1 MRSFM
6 NHWPPRDFRGYHIE
20 LLMANISRLFFLY
33 ICIFI
38 FCHLYM
44 KKSSQTNKTQQD
56 TRLSQNPFTRIA
68 FSCYSFYLFTSR
80 KKRLKTRKNKAV
92 SSIIFSYLKTFQV
105 VTKKN
110 AENRLKWE
118 RHTRTRFSKNVFS

>member
-38 FCHLYM
+38 FCHLCM

-80 KKRLKTRKNKAV
+80 KKGLKTRKNKAV

-105 VTKKN
+105 LTKKC
-110 AENRLKWE
+110 RKQTKM
-118 RHTRTRFSKNVFS
+118 RGTH